1 MENMTSACGSPA
13 GTGYVVRHNPF
24 AYYGDIVTNATR
36 CARVVPAGIDDR
48 ALLDDLGS
56 ASNASN
62 YMWLTPNLCNDM
74 DVCPV
79 AAGDAYLSNLVPKI
93 LGSPVF
99 TTERAALFI
108 TFDEAANGR
117 GTPAIYTVWSGPAA
131 KVGYSS
137 SVSYNHFSH
146 LATVEANWNL
156 PTLNTNDSGARNMSE
171 FFVGSPPDFSLSAS
185 PWSLSFIAGGSAMSN
200 VSLQSQNGF
209 QGAVTIDATSS
220 PAGVTAVCSPS
231 VIHGG
236 EPSACTMTSSAAGS
250 FDVTV
255 SGTAGAR
262 VNHVTIH
269 IQVIGRLSAQI
280 GSPSSTF
287 TGQSVDFLGSALG
300 GQSPYNY
307 SWQLGDQSTMTGD
320 RVSHVYS
327 SEGVYRVNLTI
338 DDGSGQVA
346 LASKDLTVARSTP
359 GVLTEAATAFEDVRA
374 TLHGD
379 LRNLGEAT
387 TVIVGFLYGLD
398 PTLSGATNWTSGP
411 ASRAGVYASLGT
423 GLTPNTTY
431 YFGPWATGHGFT
443 TRGSMS
449 VDTTPPVVSLED
461 PSPVVTSSFPVHWT
475 GSDAGSGIAGYEI
488 QVDGGAFQTVGIAT
502 SVTLDLADGVHTFT
516 VRATDVAGNKE
527 TQTRSVSVDTN
538 PFSPFGPLAGLPL
551 FLLLLALAIAVTVL
565 LLRRRRRRK
574 GTPAE
579 R

>member
-1 MENMTSACGSPA
+1 
-13 GTGYVVRHNPF
+13 
-24 AYYGDIVTNATR
+24 
-36 CARVVPAGIDDR
+36 
-48 ALLDDLGS
+48 
-56 ASNASN
+56 
-62 YMWLTPNLCNDM
+62 
-74 DVCPV
+74 
-79 AAGDAYLSNLVPKI
+79 
-93 LGSPVF
+93 
-99 TTERAALFI
+99 
-108 TFDEAANGR
+108 
-117 GTPAIYTVWSGPAA
+117 
-131 KVGYSS
+131 
-137 SVSYNHFSH
+137 
-146 LATVEANWNL
+146 
-156 PTLNTNDSGARNMSE
+156 
-171 FFVGSPPDFSLSAS
+171 
-185 PWSLSFIAGGSAMSN
+185 
-200 VSLQSQNGF
+200 
-209 QGAVTIDATSS
+209 
-220 PAGVTAVCSPS
+220 
-231 VIHGG
+231 
-236 EPSACTMTSSAAGS
+236 
-250 FDVTV
+250 
-255 SGTAGAR
+255 
-262 VNHVTIH
+262 
-269 IQVIGRLSAQI
+269 
-280 GSPSSTF
+280 
-287 TGQSVDFLGSALG
+287 
-300 GQSPYNY
+300 
-307 SWQLGDQSTMTGD
+307 MTGD

-359 GVLTEAATAFEDVRA
+359 GVLTEAATGVEDVRA

-411 ASRAGVYASLGT
+411 ASRAGVYASLVT

-431 YFGPWATGHGFT
+431 YFDAWATGHGFT
-443 TRGSMS
+443 TGGIMSFTTMASSMPSGTPGATVRVEGTLGTNGWYVSDVTVTLTASDSLPFVAWIHYVVDEGGWLNYTAPLTLHDGKHTLSYYAFDASSSPPERNQYLNVS

-565 LLRRRRRRK
+565 LLRRRRKRK
-574 GTPAE
+574 ATPAE

>member
-1 MENMTSACGSPA
+1 MENMTTDCGSPA
-13 GTGYVVRHNPF
+13 GTGYIVRHNPY

-99 TTERAALFI
+99 TTKRAALFI

-117 GTPAIYTVWSGPAA
+117 GTPAIYTVWSGPA
-131 KVGYSS
+131 G
-137 SVSYNHFSH
+137 
-146 LATVEANWNL
+146 
-156 PTLNTNDSGARNMSE
+156 SG
-171 FFVGSPPDFSLSAS
+171 
-185 PWSLSFIAGGSAMSN
+185 
-200 VSLQSQNGF
+200 
-209 QGAVTIDATSS
+209 
-220 PAGVTAVCSPS
+220 
-231 VIHGG
+231 
-236 EPSACTMTSSAAGS
+236 
-250 FDVTV
+250 
-255 SGTAGAR
+255 
-262 VNHVTIH
+262 VNHVTIQ

-359 GVLTEAATAFEDVRA
+359 GVLTEAATGVEDVRA
-374 TLHGD
+374 TL
-379 LRNLGEAT
+379 
-387 TVIVGFLYGLD
+387 
-398 PTLSGATNWTSGP
+398 
-411 ASRAGVYASLGT
+411 
-423 GLTPNTTY
+423 
-431 YFGPWATGHGFT
+431 
-443 TRGSMS
+443 
-449 VDTTPPVVSLED
+449 
-461 PSPVVTSSFPVHWT
+461 
-475 GSDAGSGIAGYEI
+475 
-488 QVDGGAFQTVGIAT
+488 
-502 SVTLDLADGVHTFT
+502 
-516 VRATDVAGNKE
+516 
-527 TQTRSVSVDTN
+527 
-538 PFSPFGPLAGLPL
+538 
-551 FLLLLALAIAVTVL
+551 
-565 LLRRRRRRK
+565 
-574 GTPAE
+574 
-579 R
+579 